1 MSSSQGPKRKNG
13 ADELTGREK
22 KKQRMNVARTI
33 SVQPSS
39 VVRPGS
45 GVVNGTCTSLHPG
58 VYKLMFKQGMVGLPS
73 AIDVEKFAEVCEIRP
88 LDSHNLHTD
97 RRERSRSMPWR
108 RP

>member
-1 MSSSQGPKRKNG
+1 MLSSQGPKRKNG

-45 GVVNGTCTSLHPG
+45 GVVNGACTSLH
-58 VYKLMFKQGMVGLPS
+58 S
-73 AIDVEKFAEVCEIRP
+73 EV
-88 LDSHNLHTD
+88 
-97 RRERSRSMPWR
+97 
-108 RP
+108 